1 MEMTVIPGNFQD
13 KYGQTA
19 LQIYVFHLS
28 FPATPPMLNLAYS
41 KIRTCPHLQ
50 RSTKQTKRLSALIHI
65 IYHPG
70 LKFGFRPTKL
80 QESCPELWNLDLVS
94 QSSMKFHIVS
104 AISRW
109 TFSSPLLDHMRCWN
123 RTFHHHSPPL
133 QVTSWCWK
141 VQPTVAR
148 HSGTPSENNLAH
160 ISPLYTGGTNHF
172 NGP

>member
-1 MEMTVIPGNFQD
+1 MARSRCTCTFHGNDMEMTVIPGNFQD

-65 IYHPG
+65 IYHPW

-104 AISRW
+104 PISRW
-109 TFSSPLLDHMRCWN
+109 TFSSPLSVGSLEMLKQDI
-123 RTFHHHSPPL
+123 SPPC
-133 QVTSWCWK
+133 T
-141 VQPTVAR
+141 T
-148 HSGTPSENNLAH
+148 TPSYQLVLKGPAH
-160 ISPLYTGGTNHF
+160 CCKA
-172 NGP
+172 